1 MEILTLLATT
11 VTIILGGALARVGE
25 LVLDGSLEKLTNL
38 IGAKSPDT
46 LKKLQSANQ
55 NPALLPETIEVM
67 ATLLEDPEIQ
77 KVAEQVV
84 KDNQSNPYV
93 INQFTDLEKILNF
106 ANRDIN
112 IDKQINNF
120 WLQPPVGEQVKQN
133 PANLDTT
140 SESSKSIS
148 TSLSNLDYGIESL
161 CKLKAIFYK
170 LKGDARQQEGK
181 VNITVKQL
189 SEWIQ
194 EIQSAESQFDQ
205 VLNLLEDDDDS
216 DS

>member
-1 MEILTLLATT
+1 MEPLTPLATV

-25 LVLDGSLEKLTNL
+25 LVLDGALEKLTNL

-55 NPALLPETIEVM
+55 NPALLSETIEVM

-120 WLQPPVGEQVKQN
+120 
-133 PANLDTT
+133 
-140 SESSKSIS
+140 
-148 TSLSNLDYGIESL
+148 
-161 CKLKAIFYK
+161 
-170 LKGDARQQEGK
+170 
-181 VNITVKQL
+181 
-189 SEWIQ
+189 
-194 EIQSAESQFDQ
+194 
-205 VLNLLEDDDDS
+205 
-216 DS
+216 